1 MNNMQNHAK
10 LLAKEVG
17 RYENIEPAT
26 RDKLIKD
33 SINSTLEDD
42 SNIFSVYVAFEPN
55 AMFENTANGLSY
67 FQYRTDGQLR
77 LDILKDYSEYS
88 KLDYYKKSKDT
99 LKPNITEPYSEKQ
112 SSGETVNLITISY
125 PIIDK
130 NNRFLG
136 VTNVDILTDTITNL
150 SYDLGNYKTSCQSII
165 SADSNFVSNT
175 ADKSKVGTRNSEDQG
190 RIIAAKI
197 PITMDGIDSKWNS
210 VFYIKNSELL
220 ASIFSLIAF
229 IIIFGLI
236 DVFIMCTIAY
246 VVVKKSLLPIKDIMS
261 LSKDMGKGKLRTDI
275 EIYTNDEFGELSE
288 IFKNTS
294 KEISGYISEISEIL
308 LEISNGNLKSQVDRD
323 YMGDFAPIK
332 DALNKILNSFNSTY
346 YDLGVTAE
354 QVSTGANEISS
365 AAQSLSSGTT
375 EQAGSLE
382 QLSATINEVSN
393 HVQKNADN
401 ASHAKSITE
410 NAEQALEY
418 GKLSVNDLL
427 QAIEEIRTSSDE
439 ITKII
444 KTIDEIA
451 FQTNILSLNAAVE
464 AARAGSAG
472 KGFAV
477 VADEVRNLANK
488 SAEAAKNTTELIE
501 GSVNAVE
508 NGTKIAGKTADLINR
523 IVDTS
528 TNINNLVSQI
538 ADASSEQATSI
549 EQINEG
555 GITDIFCCT
564 DKLSYSR
571 RKCRSRRGAFCTSF
585 CIKWKTFKSSVKR
598 KKRIEGIKIGAAKF
612 LTAPKFI
619 CEIYL
624 LII

>member
-1 MNNMQNHAK
+1 MQNHAK

-175 ADKSKVGTRNSEDQG
+175 ADKSKVGTRYSEDQG

>member
-99 LKPNITEPYSEKQ
+99 LKPNITEPYSEKK

-175 ADKSKVGTRNSEDQG
+175 ADKSKVGTRYSEDQDG
-190 RIIAAKI
+190 IIASKI
-197 PITMDGIDSKWNS
+197 HLTIDGIDSKWNS
-210 VFYIKNSELL
+210 LFYIKNSELL

-354 QVSTGANEISS
+354 QVSTDANEISS

>member
-1 MNNMQNHAK
+1 
-10 LLAKEVG
+10 
-17 RYENIEPAT
+17 
-26 RDKLIKD
+26 
-33 SINSTLEDD
+33 
-42 SNIFSVYVAFEPN
+42 
-55 AMFENTANGLSY
+55 
-67 FQYRTDGQLR
+67 
-77 LDILKDYSEYS
+77 
-88 KLDYYKKSKDT
+88 
-99 LKPNITEPYSEKQ
+99 
-112 SSGETVNLITISY
+112 
-125 PIIDK
+125 
-130 NNRFLG
+130 
-136 VTNVDILTDTITNL
+136 
-150 SYDLGNYKTSCQSII
+150 
-165 SADSNFVSNT
+165 
-175 ADKSKVGTRNSEDQG
+175 
-190 RIIAAKI
+190 
-197 PITMDGIDSKWNS
+197 MDGIDSKWNS
-210 VFYIKNSELL
+210 VFYIKNSELS
-220 ASIFSLIAF
+220 ASIFSVIAF
-229 IIIFGLI
+229 VIIFGLI

-261 LSKDMGKGKLRTDI
+261 LSKDMGKGKLRTDM
-275 EIYTNDEFGELSE
+275 EIYTNDEFGELSQ

-294 KEISGYISEISEIL
+294 KEISGYISEVSEIL

-401 ASHAKSITE
+401 ASHAKLLTE
-410 NAEQALEY
+410 NAEQELED

-564 DKLSYSR
+564 DKLSYGR
-571 RKCRSRRGAFCTSF
+571 RKCRSGRGAFSTSF

>member
-175 ADKSKVGTRNSEDQG
+175 ADKSKVGTRYSEDQG

>member
-99 LKPNITEPYSEKQ
+99 LKPNITEPYSEKK

-175 ADKSKVGTRNSEDQG
+175 ADKSKVGTRYSEDQG

>member
-99 LKPNITEPYSEKQ
+99 LKPNMTEPYSEKQ

-175 ADKSKVGTRNSEDQG
+175 ADKSKVGTKYSEDQG
-190 RIIAAKI
+190 GIIAAKI

>member
-175 ADKSKVGTRNSEDQG
+175 ADKSKVGTKYSEDQG
-190 RIIAAKI
+190 GIIAAKI

>member
-99 LKPNITEPYSEKQ
+99 LKPNMTEPYSEKQ

-175 ADKSKVGTRNSEDQG
+175 ADKSKVGTRYSEDQG

>member
-175 ADKSKVGTRNSEDQG
+175 ADKSKVGTRYSEDQG

-354 QVSTGANEISS
+354 QVSTDANEISS

>member
-55 AMFENTANGLSY
+55 AMFKNTANGLSY

-99 LKPNITEPYSEKQ
+99 LKPNMTEPYSEKQ

-175 ADKSKVGTRNSEDQG
+175 ADKSKVGTKYSEDQG
-190 RIIAAKI
+190 GIIAAKI

-555 GITDIFCCT
+555 G
-564 DKLSYSR
+564 YHR
-571 RKCRSRRGAFCTSF
+571 
-585 CIKWKTFKSSVKR
+585 
-598 KKRIEGIKIGAAKF
+598 
-612 LTAPKFI
+612 
-619 CEIYL
+619 YL
-624 LII
+624 LLYRQTQLQQKKVPQPQRSFLHKLLY

>member
-175 ADKSKVGTRNSEDQG
+175 ADKSKVGTKYSEDQG
-190 RIIAAKI
+190 GIIAAKI

-210 VFYIKNSELL
+210 VFYIKNSELS

-354 QVSTGANEISS
+354 QVSTDANEISS

>member
-99 LKPNITEPYSEKQ
+99 LKPNMTEPYSEKQ

-175 ADKSKVGTRNSEDQG
+175 ADKSKVGTRYSEDQG

-555 GITDIFCCT
+555 G
-564 DKLSYSR
+564 YHR
-571 RKCRSRRGAFCTSF
+571 
-585 CIKWKTFKSSVKR
+585 
-598 KKRIEGIKIGAAKF
+598 
-612 LTAPKFI
+612 
-619 CEIYL
+619 YL
-624 LII
+624 LLYRQTQLQQKKVPQPQRSFLHKLLY